1 MLALRHNLKEDTVSN
16 PELNYDLPFSGN
28 AACRKESYQN
38 QQPER
43 TIRVVI

>member
-1 MLALRHNLKEDTVSN
+1 MLALRHNLKEYTVSN
-16 PELNYDLPFSGN
+16 SKLNYDLPFSGD
-28 AACRKESYQN
+28 AARRKEPYQN